1 MTIPRPIVDAD
12 SICYAAACVTEDEE
26 VANALHIVRNKMVQ
40 LQETYPGSPIV
51 YLSGSER
58 WRDERA
64 TIWPYKGNRKSPKP
78 KHLEACRKYLV
89 TQWNACIY
97 QDEADDAVGRTAT
110 DTTGGDPVVIV
121 SIDKDLDNIPGL
133 HYNWKKREE
142 YYITPNEATCNF
154 YRQVICGDRA
164 DNIPG
169 LSHTAPVTRARH
181 ELRKTRGVG
190 IKTAERIIDS
200 LMSTPSE
207 GTSTIEEHL
216 YCGTLRCYMESMLY
230 LVEQGDPTVE
240 GMPATHVLLAG
251 YEFYIEIASLL
262 WISTATM
269 DKYTAPCIVDVDI
282 GTGLVTK
289 DEE

>member
-12 SICYAAACVTEDEE
+12 SICYAAACVTEDEPE
-26 VANALHIVRNKMVQ
+26 ANALHIVKNKMEH
-40 LQETYPGSPIV
+40 LGRTYAIRPIV
-51 YLSGSER
+51 YLSGKER

-78 KHLEACRKYLV
+78 KHLEACRQYLV
-89 TQWNACIY
+89 AQWSASIY
-97 QDEADDAVGRTAT
+97 EDEADDVVGRHAT
-110 DTTGGDPVVIV
+110 EDIGTKKVIV

-142 YYITPNEATCNF
+142 YYVSPNEATCNF

-200 LMSTPSE
+200 LMSTPWDGS
-207 GTSTIEEHL
+207 SIVEEHL
-216 YCGTLRCYMESMLY
+216 YIGTVRCYMESMLY
-230 LVEQGDPTVE
+230 LAEQGDPTVE
-240 GMPATHVLLAG
+240 GASIEQVLMAG
-251 YEFYIEIASLL
+251 YGFYTEIAELL

-269 DKYTAPCIVDVDI
+269 DRYKAPCIVNVDLS
-282 GTGLVTK
+282 TGEVTK
-289 DEE
+289 E